1 MRKEQ
6 KRFSISG
13 SNTSYGRGSVHKKK
27 AAREGMSVCG
37 KRFCLLLLCGMLFC
51 GAGIGCGAARGKTAD
66 TEETVKESK
75 KEEMQDMAGTT
86 SGISGRIAVS
96 NREEQEAA
104 DQTVHKLFDALEAGD
119 STAIR
124 NLFSPY
130 ALVNAVDLE
139 GKIQE
144 LIAYYPGA
152 DGGYTGASITTEDN
166 DYGKKQHVLDIIL
179 TVTNKGQEYQIDI
192 CLQMRNDFDTSM
204 EGVHLI
210 EIIREEEKGADF
222 IWKEKEDAP
231 GVYVGE

>member
-1 MRKEQ
+1 MKEQ

-13 SNTSYGRGSVHKKK
+13 SNTSYERESVHKKK
-27 AAREGMSVCG
+27 AAHEGIPVMG
-37 KRFCLLLLCGMLFC
+37 KRFWLLLLCGMIFC
-51 GAGIGCGAARGKTAD
+51 GSVTGCGVARGKTSHA
-66 TEETVKESK
+66 EETPNETE
-75 KEEMQDMAGTT
+75 KEESQDMENAK
-86 SGISGRIAVS
+86 SGISGSIVVS
-96 NREEQEAA
+96 SREEQEAA
-104 DQTVHKLFDALEAGD
+104 DKTVHKLFDALEAGD
-119 STAIR
+119 EAAIR

-130 ALVNAVDLE
+130 ALENADDLE

-192 CLQMRNDFDTSM
+192 CLQMRNDFEPSM